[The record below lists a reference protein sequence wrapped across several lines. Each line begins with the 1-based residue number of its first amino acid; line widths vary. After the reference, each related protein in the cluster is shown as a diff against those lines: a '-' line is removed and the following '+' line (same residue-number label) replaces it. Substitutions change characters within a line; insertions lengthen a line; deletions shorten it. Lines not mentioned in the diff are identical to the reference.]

1 MWFLA
6 SLCVGL
12 GLLATLVP
20 IWLEVSTA
28 LSEMVIPTMIA
39 DMFFM
44 PSHRLADSTPTA
56 DAEALG
62 EGSM

>member
-1 MWFLA
+1 
-6 SLCVGL
+6 
-12 GLLATLVP
+12 
-20 IWLEVSTA
+20 
-28 LSEMVIPTMIA
+28 MIA

-56 DAEALG
+56 DVAEALG